1 MGSGV
6 HFSLDQL
13 PERYRA
19 QVARS
24 ALVGGYHQSVRPH
37 GDGRTA
43 DNGACAGKDGQG
55 HGKDKGKTRAPV
67 RLPRSAGRV
76 PNKTEERFNREML
89 LGCGK
94 YEGLTLHLPSG
105 VRYTPDFVFED
116 DGKVYLAEVKG
127 GYHLPTH
134 GRSVM
139 AFKIACA
146 EFPMFGFV
154 FAELCRDGRTWK
166 VGVYEGGLLKHTAEG
181 TALQLHGGGGD

>member
-6 HFSLDQL
+6 HFRLDQL

-19 QVARS
+19 QVTQ
-24 ALVGGYHQSVRPH
+24 GPIYGIGMPDPVRPH
-37 GDGRTA
+37 ASEVPKASPKHKQGGKGDRPRSPI
-43 DNGACAGKDGQG
+43 N
-55 HGKDKGKTRAPV
+55 
-67 RLPRSAGRV
+67 LPRNAAHG
-76 PNKTEERFNREML
+76 PNKTEARFNREML
-89 LGCGK
+89 LGRGK
-94 YEGLTLHLPSG
+94 YEALTLRLPSG
-105 VRYTPDFVFED
+105 VKYTPDFVFED

-154 FAELCRDGRTWK
+154 FAELRRDGRTWK
-166 VGVYEGGLLKHTAEG
+166 VGIYENGLLKHTNEG
-181 TALQLHGGGGD
+181 TAQELNGGFGG